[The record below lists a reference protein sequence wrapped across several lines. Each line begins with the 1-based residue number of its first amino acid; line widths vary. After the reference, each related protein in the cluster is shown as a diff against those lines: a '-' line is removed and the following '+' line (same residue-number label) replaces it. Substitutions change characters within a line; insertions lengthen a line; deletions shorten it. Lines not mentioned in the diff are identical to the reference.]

1 MNYFHLQSLNTDVL
15 SAYLLRQIFHA
26 VCRGQKGFN
35 VYIKR
40 ERLR

>member
-1 MNYFHLQSLNTDVL
+1 MNYSHLQNLNTDVL
-15 SAYLLRQIFHA
+15 SGYFIASDFYA